1 VFIVGMP
8 RSGTTLVEQIIASHP
23 RAHGAGELP
32 HLGRVASAIGAR
44 LPGPAIDEDAV
55 RSVTKARIE
64 ELANLYLLRLTKSSA
79 NAERVCD
86 KAPLNGNY
94 IGVAKLLFPK
104 AKILYCRRNP
114 IDTCVSIFMQ
124 KFASRHTYSYE
135 LKSLGGYYKAFAE
148 LMDHWQ
154 RLFPESIREI
164 RYEESVEDLEKQAR
178 GIIAFLGLE
187 WSDSCLNFQQ
197 TERAVMTASKWQ
209 VRQPVYKT
217 SVQRWR
223 RYEKHLKPLIEG
235 LGGLAAEAG
244 YPAP

>member
-1 VFIVGMP
+1 MP

-64 ELANLYLLRLTKSSA
+64 ELANLYLLRLTKSSS

-86 KAPLNGNY
+86 KAPLNGSY
-94 IGVAKLLFPK
+94 LGVAKLLFPK
-104 AKILYCRRNP
+104 AKILYCQRNP
-114 IDTCVSIFMQ
+114 MDTCVSIFLQ

-135 LKSLGGYYKAFAE
+135 LKSLGAYYRTFTD
-148 LMDHWQ
+148 LMDHWKL
-154 RLFPESIREI
+154 LFPESIREI
-164 RYEESVEDLEKQAR
+164 RYEESVEDLEGQAR
-178 GIIAFLGLE
+178 SIIAFLGLE

-197 TERAVMTASKWQ
+197 TERSVMTASKWQ

-244 YPAP
+244 YREP